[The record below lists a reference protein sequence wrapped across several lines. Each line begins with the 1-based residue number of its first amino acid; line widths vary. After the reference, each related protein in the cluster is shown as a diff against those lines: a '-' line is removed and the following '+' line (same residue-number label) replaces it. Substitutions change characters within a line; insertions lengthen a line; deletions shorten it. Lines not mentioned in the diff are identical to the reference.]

1 MNVTFYHLLLIFD
14 KLGVK
19 QQERTFGGHGKVL
32 YLECGHDYKIEISKN
47 ASHYKKVHFVVYKWY
62 FNKNFLIEKWSNK

>member
-19 QQERTFGGHGKVL
+19 QQEGTFGSHGNVL

-47 ASHYKKVHFVVYKWY
+47 VSHYILKRCILSYINGISIKF
-62 FNKNFLIEKWSNK
+62 FN